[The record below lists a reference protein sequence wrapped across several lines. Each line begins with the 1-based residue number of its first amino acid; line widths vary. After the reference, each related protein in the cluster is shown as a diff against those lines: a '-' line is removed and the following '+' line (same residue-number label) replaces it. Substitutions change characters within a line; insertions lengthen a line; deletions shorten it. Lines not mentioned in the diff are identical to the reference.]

1 MSAQSQDNPSQLIR
15 QFLHNTPPHTQEIV
29 NALMAT
35 LSSTKY
41 NFDMAIKWGQLTF
54 ALDHDFHHWICAINI
69 TKTYVGINFHF
80 GGLLEDP
87 HNKFK
92 AGTSRFLRKIEIR
105 SLSEIENDLIKNFI
119 DQAVDKWPYFMEN
132 WKELNNKATA

>member
-1 MSAQSQDNPSQLIR
+1 MSTQSQDDASQLVR

-29 NALMAT
+29 NAIIAAV
-35 LSSTKY
+35 SSTKQ
-41 NFDMAIKWGQLTF
+41 NLDMAIKWGQLTF
-54 ALDHDFHHWICAINI
+54 ALEHDFHHWICAINI

-87 HNKFK
+87 HHKFK

-105 SLSEIENDLIKNFI
+105 ALSEVENDVIQNFI
-119 DQAVDKWPYFMEN
+119 HQAVDKWSYFKAN
-132 WKELNNKATA
+132 WKKIKDQTTA

>member
-1 MSAQSQDNPSQLIR
+1 MSAQHQANSSQLVR
-15 QFLHNTPPHTQEIV
+15 QFLCDAPPHTQEIV
-29 NALMAT
+29 NVLIT
-35 LSSTKY
+35 TISSTNY
-41 NFDMAIKWGQLTF
+41 DLGMAIKWGQLTF

-80 GGLLEDP
+80 GGLLDDT

-105 SLSEIENDLIKNFI
+105 SVSEIENDVIKNFVA
-119 DQAVDKWPYFMEN
+119 QAVDKWPYFKEN
-132 WKELNNKATA
+132 WKRLKDQATA